1 MIVGIGCDI
10 VEIKRIKKQKEAF
23 YKRVLTSKEQELYCS
38 MSEERKIEFLAGRFA
53 AKEAIFKACNE
64 MQIISDI
71 EILNDKSGKPYCEV
85 EGYKIHISI
94 SHEKEYATA
103 YAVCEK

>member
-10 VEIKRIKKQKEAF
+10 VEIDRIKDKQEELSKRILTKAEYSL
-23 YKRVLTSKEQELYCS
+23 YKSYTDDRGL
-38 MSEERKIEFLAGRFA
+38 EFLAGRFA

-64 MQIISDI
+64 TELISNI
-71 EILNDKSGKPYCEV
+71 EVLQGVNGEPICNWKDYQ
-85 EGYKIHISI
+85 IHISI
-94 SHEKEYATA
+94 AHEKNYALA